1 MARKPS
7 RTESMPSEI
16 KLPPALSPEDLHQLV
31 AEAAYYRAEQ
41 RGFAPGQ
48 DVEDWL
54 TAEAQLTA
62 RPPSTEAS

>member
-16 KLPPALSPEDLHQLV
+16 KLPPALSPEELHQLV

-54 TAEAQLTA
+54 AAEAQLMS
-62 RPPSTEAS
+62 RPDSTEAS